1 MTIYIDIV
9 LLENIIMNYIILY
22 ATSLILKTKVNHF
35 RIFFGSAIG
44 AIYSVVGYMSVLPVY
59 SNIIVKLILSIVIV
73 YISFNPPK
81 VKYLLKQIL
90 FFYFTSFVFGG
101 AAFFLIYF
109 LKPQDILMK
118 NGLFL
123 GSYPLKSVLLG
134 GVIGLAII
142 IIVLKLIKTKMGKKD
157 MYCKIT
163 INIEEKKIHTT
174 AMIDTGNLLK
184 EPITNLPVV
193 VVEHVLLYDVLP
205 KEILNNLENILGGDL
220 EKIPEEIRLKYIPKL
235 KVIPFQ
241 SLGKQN
247 GMLLGIKANEIHIHK
262 EEENIIKNKVIV
274 GIYNKSFTKKGE
286 YQALLGIDLIG

>member
-22 ATSLILKTKVNHF
+22 ATSLILKIKAKHF
-35 RIFFGSAIG
+35 RIFLGSVIG
-44 AIYSVVGYMSVLPVY
+44 AVYSVIGYMSILPMY
-59 SNIIVKLILSIVIV
+59 SNVIVKVILSIIIV

-81 VKYLLKQIL
+81 VKQLLKQIL

-109 LKPQDILMK
+109 LKPQDILMR

-123 GSYPLKSVLLG
+123 GSYPLKTVLLG
-134 GVIGLAII
+134 GIIGLVII
-142 IIVLKLIKTKMGKKD
+142 IIALKLIKTKMGKKD
-157 MYCKIT
+157 MYCKI
-163 INIEEKKIHTT
+163 IIKLEGKQIQTT

-205 KEILNNLENILGGDL
+205 KEILINLENILGGDL
-220 EKIPEEIRLKYIPKL
+220 EKIPEEIRFKYIPKL

-247 GMLLGIKANEIHIHK
+247 GMLLGIKAEEICMQK
-262 EEENIIKNKVIV
+262 ADENIVKNKVII

-286 YQALLGIDLIG
+286 YQALLGIDMIE